1 MLQKQ
6 ATYRRT
12 PPDLKFTIERAA
24 EEGGGESEYS
34 DLSAFLTYRA

>member
-24 EEGGGESEYS
+24 EEGGRG
-34 DLSAFLTYRA
+34 